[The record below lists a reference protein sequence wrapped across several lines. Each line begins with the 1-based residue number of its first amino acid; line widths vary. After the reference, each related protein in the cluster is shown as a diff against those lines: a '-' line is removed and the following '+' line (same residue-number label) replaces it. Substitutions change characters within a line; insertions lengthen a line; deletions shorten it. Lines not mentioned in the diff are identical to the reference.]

1 MTMTLISNSHPITTF
16 ARPQVKGIL
25 RVDDRIYLAAETG
38 LYEVA
43 GHALS
48 VIGAWQGQ
56 PVQCIAQAPDGFL
69 LLIESEQGQTL
80 HQCDDTWRSV
90 EQIPSIPGE
99 KIKALCGTQAGF
111 LAGTK
116 TGVFCFT
123 ERGWQRLFA
132 DAHGRGEVLW
142 ISSCDGLNIIASVK
156 KMGAG
161 ARPALIES
169 HDGGQSWAV
178 TASHDY
184 QDIVLAANDLWIV
197 TRWRGA
203 RRRGEHGEIKK
214 HPLSAANLL
223 EDGWSVLDGDKLE
236 AHRAGHGAASF
247 YHPIIAEAE
256 RLLWLSERVLVAGVQ
271 GAYLVDIA
279 QGSVTDLFANTE
291 LRTGL
296 GKIKRIFPLDD
307 GALLVT
313 ATFGTFRSTDAGITW
328 SAVDAEWTVLDAEHL
343 FRGADGRWWL
353 ACQRALFASNDN
365 GLSWYYVKLKVK
377 QQHYCELR
385 GGIAIVGD
393 RLYVGT
399 KAGLLESAITHPEA
413 VSYVPGF
420 DQQPIEA
427 LHADRLAGD
436 LIVGTGDGALW
447 RYAVHNREAK
457 RLADVP
463 VDESSLAG
471 RAGCCV
477 LVTGEQ
483 VFEVGAGTARDITP
497 AGPRSTF
504 GLAPFGEDGFLLWN
518 HDHAWRGTVGGVLA
532 PLPDWPQGVR
542 HASVAQ
548 SGRLAHTTDRRTLC
562 HLALTAE

>member
-1 MTMTLISNSHPITTF
+1 MTDKSNSHPIATF
-16 ARPQVKGIL
+16 ARPQVKGLL
-25 RVDDRIYLAAETG
+25 RVDDRVYLAAETG

-48 VIGAWQGQ
+48 PIGAWQGQ
-56 PVQCIAQAPDGFL
+56 PVQCIAQAPAGFL
-69 LLIESEQGQTL
+69 LLIESEQGQSL
-80 HQCDDTWRSV
+80 HQCDDAWQPA
-90 EQIPSIPGE
+90 EQISNIPGE
-99 KIKALCGTQAGF
+99 KIKTLCGTQAGI

-116 TGVFCFT
+116 SGVFRYS
-123 ERGWQRLFA
+123 ERSWQRLFA

-142 ISSCDGLNIIASVK
+142 VSSRDGLHIIASVK

-169 HDGGQSWAV
+169 QDGGQSWSI
-178 TASHDY
+178 TASPDY
-184 QDIVLAANDLWIV
+184 QDIVLAADAQWIV

-214 HPLSAANLL
+214 HPLSAVNLL
-223 EDGWSVLDGDKLE
+223 ADGWSVLDGDKLE
-236 AHRAGHGAASF
+236 TQRTGHGAASF
-247 YHPIIAEAE
+247 YHPIIVEAE
-256 RLLWLSERVLVAGVQ
+256 RLLWLSDRVLVAGVQ

-279 QGSVTDLFANTE
+279 QGHVSDLFANAE
-291 LRTGL
+291 LLAGL

-307 GALLVT
+307 GALLST
-313 ATFGTFRSTDAGITW
+313 ATFGTFRSTDAGETW
-328 SAVDAEWTVLDAEHL
+328 SAVDAEWTVFDAEHIL
-343 FRGADGRWWL
+343 RGADGRWWL
-353 ACQRALFASNDN
+353 ACQRALFVSDDN
-365 GLSWYYVKLKVK
+365 GLSWRYVKLKVK

-393 RLYVGT
+393 HLYVGT
-399 KAGLLESAITHPEA
+399 KAGLLESALAHPDT

-420 DQQPIEA
+420 DQQAIEA
-427 LHADRLAGD
+427 LRADSQAGE

-447 RYAVHNREAK
+447 RYAVQSREMQ

-483 VFEVGAGTARDITP
+483 VFEIGAGGTRDINP
-497 AGPRSTF
+497 PGPRSAF
-504 GLAPFGEDGFLLWN
+504 GLAPFGEDSFLLWN
-518 HDHAWRGTVGGVLA
+518 DDQAWRGTAGGALA
-532 PLPDWPQGVR
+532 PLSGWPQGVR
-542 HASVAQ
+542 HASVAG
-548 SGRLAHTTDRRTLC
+548 SGRIAHTTDRRSLY
-562 HLALTAE
+562 HLTLTAA